1 MSAVHGRGLGQY
13 IPYLSVSGVVSG
25 VWQGVPCLAQRGVSW
40 VGLRLKIRGENCVER
55 LRVKK
60 RLCVERLRLRRDFV
74 WRDFVFRRDFVW
86 RDFVRE
92 ETSWKRLRV
101 ERLRTRDSVQGE
113 T

>member
-1 MSAVHGRGLGQY
+1 M
-13 IPYLSVSGVVSG
+13 
-25 VWQGVPCLAQRGVSW
+25 
-40 VGLRLKIRGENCVER
+40 ER

-101 ERLRTRDSVQGE
+101 ERLRTRDSV
-113 T
+113 